1 MRILY
6 AASEVAP
13 YIKTGGLADV
23 AGSLPKAIAK
33 EGHDVFVV
41 LPLYSRISS
50 TYRDRMKQEAF
61 FFVDLDWRH
70 QYAGIFSIEEDGI
83 KTFFIDNEFYF
94 HRDTIYG
101 QGDDGERFL
110 FFSRAIAQ
118 MIKAL
123 DLKVDIVHANDW
135 HTGLLPLYIKDY
147 SRGDEA
153 YSRIKTVFT
162 IHNLK
167 YQGVFPPSILQ
178 LAGLSNEY
186 FHEDGLKFYDAANFM
201 KAGIVYCDS
210 LTTVSESYAEE
221 IRYEFYGENLQGV
234 IRKNDWKLK
243 GIVNGIDYDVYDPE
257 KDPKL
262 PYHYSKDDLRGKA
275 LNKEALQRLFDLPEN
290 KNVPVIGMVTRLV
303 ATKGLDL
310 VRYILDELLQ
320 EEVQVVVLGT
330 GEEEYEDMFR
340 HFQWRYPDR
349 LSAHIYFN
357 EGESHLV
364 YAGSDIFMMPSLAE
378 PCGISQLIAMRYGT
392 LPVVRETGGLKDTVK
407 PYNRYTG
414 EGTGFSF
421 ANYNAHELLYSL
433 KEAIGVY
440 DDEDTWK
447 SLVVQAMTEKTDW
460 AVSSEKY
467 IKLYEELLLQR

>member
-1 MRILY
+1 
-6 AASEVAP
+6 
-13 YIKTGGLADV
+13 
-23 AGSLPKAIAK
+23 
-33 EGHDVFVV
+33 
-41 LPLYSRISS
+41 
-50 TYRDRMKQEAF
+50 
-61 FFVDLDWRH
+61 
-70 QYAGIFSIEEDGI
+70 
-83 KTFFIDNEFYF
+83 
-94 HRDTIYG
+94 
-101 QGDDGERFL
+101 
-110 FFSRAIAQ
+110 
-118 MIKAL
+118 
-123 DLKVDIVHANDW
+123 
-135 HTGLLPLYIKDY
+135 
-147 SRGDEA
+147 
-153 YSRIKTVFT
+153 
-162 IHNLK
+162 
-167 YQGVFPPSILQ
+167 
-178 LAGLSNEY
+178 
-186 FHEDGLKFYDAANFM
+186 
-201 KAGIVYCDS
+201 
-210 LTTVSESYAEE
+210 
-221 IRYEFYGENLQGV
+221 
-234 IRKNDWKLK
+234 
-243 GIVNGIDYDVYDPE
+243 
-257 KDPKL
+257 
-262 PYHYSKDDLRGKA
+262 
-275 LNKEALQRLFDLPEN
+275 
-290 KNVPVIGMVTRLV
+290 MVTRLV
-303 ATKGLDL
+303 ATRGLDL